1 MASRKADVVFG
12 VLGPLDV
19 SAGGHE
25 LELGSP
31 QLRLVLAALLA
42 DANVVVSADR
52 LIDVLWG
59 DEPPPSASS
68 SVQKLVY
75 RLRAFSDPG
84 ADDVVVTRPPGYV
97 VHVDA
102 DIFDAARFERLVVE
116 AQTLR
121 QQGDPSGTVELLD
134 YALQLWRGPAF
145 GEFAVAEFARAEAAR
160 LEALRWTAIE
170 ERVEARLTLGAH
182 EELVGELEVLVGE
195 SAFRE
200 RLWGELMLALYR
212 SGRQA
217 EALRAYARV
226 RTLLGEELGI
236 EPGMALRSLE
246 EAMLLQKPELD
257 WVPAASIRSHHVDC
271 GQRRSAWRLR
281 HRGP

>member
-1 MASRKADVVFG
+1 MEHRQSDVVFR
-12 VLGPLDV
+12 VLGALDV
-19 SAGGHE
+19 SAGGRE
-25 LELGSP
+25 LELASP
-31 QLRLVLAALLA
+31 QLRLLLAALLA
-42 DANVVVSADR
+42 DANVVVSTDR

-59 DEPPPSASS
+59 EEPPPSASS

-75 RLRAFSDPG
+75 RLRALLGPG
-84 ADDVVVTRPPGYV
+84 ADDVVVTRAPGYA
-97 VHVDA
+97 VHVEPDSS
-102 DIFDAARFERLVVE
+102 DAARFEQLVVE
-116 AQTLR
+116 AQTLSR
-121 QQGDPSGTVELLD
+121 RGDPSGTVELLD
-134 YALQLWRGPAF
+134 CALQLWRGPPF
-145 GEFAVAEFARAEAAR
+145 GEFADAEFARAEVAR

-170 ERVEARLTLGAH
+170 GRVEARLTLGAH

-217 EALRAYARV
+217 EALRTYARV

-236 EPGMALRSLE
+236 EPGVALRSLE

-257 WVPAASIRSHHVDC
+257 WVPAASISV
-271 GQRRSAWRLR
+271 APR
-281 HRGP
+281 H